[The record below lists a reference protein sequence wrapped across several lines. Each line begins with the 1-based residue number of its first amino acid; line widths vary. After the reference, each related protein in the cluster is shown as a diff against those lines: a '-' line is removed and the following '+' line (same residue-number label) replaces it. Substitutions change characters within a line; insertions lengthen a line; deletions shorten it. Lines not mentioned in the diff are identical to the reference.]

1 MSAIEMLRERLPEA
15 ARDTKLNLQ
24 SVLAQSSLT
33 PSQSWGVAVA
43 CAIAT
48 RNATVR
54 DAVLS
59 AALAE
64 VDAAVVDDAQAAASL
79 MAMNNVYYRFRH
91 VIGKASYQEK
101 PARLRMQRIS
111 KPATNKTDFELFCLA
126 VSAINNCEACM
137 RSHEH
142 VVIEGG
148 LTEDQVND
156 AIRIAAVINAS
167 AMSLELG

>member
-1 MSAIEMLRERLPEA
+1 MSGIEGIREQLPEA
-15 ARDTKLNLQ
+15 ARDTKLNLV

-33 PSQSWGVAVA
+33 QAQSWGVAVA

-48 RNATVR
+48 RNVELR
-54 DAVLS
+54 DAVLGD
-59 AALAE
+59 ARNV
-64 VDAAVVDDAQAAASL
+64 VDVSVVDDAQAASSL

-91 VIGKASYQEK
+91 VIGKPSYEQK
-101 PARLRMQRIS
+101 PARLRMQRIA
-111 KPATNKTDFELFCLA
+111 KPATNKVDFELFCLA

-142 VVIEGG
+142 VVTEGG

-156 AIRIAAVINAS
+156 AIRIAAVINAA